1 MKIKKVLKSL
11 FIVSALLISAVGT
24 TGLIAPQKAEAKY
37 VDWLWTKKSGSF
49 KNYVETKSYHP
60 TYKGKKG
67 NFKLLEFSI
76 SSKSKGKG
84 TYKLYLQ
91 KKSKKGSWKTIKTVN
106 AKKNGRTSFD
116 ASPKIKYGDYY
127 RLKLVNKGSKKEVK
141 YSAIW
146 IEMGGY

>member
-11 FIVSALLISAVGT
+11 FIVSVLLISAVGT
-24 TGLIAPQKAEAKY
+24 TGLVATQKAEAKN
-37 VDWLWTKKSGSF
+37 VNWLWTTKSGSF

-60 TYKGKKG
+60 IYKGKG

-76 SSKSKGKG
+76 YSKSKGKG

-106 AKKNGRTSFD
+106 AKKNGTTSFG

-127 RLKLVNKGSKKEVK
+127 RLKLVNQGSKKEVK
-141 YSAIW
+141 YSAQW